1 MSLNKETMKKLILL
15 IVAAILIY
23 TGVQRLDI
31 VLDVIIG
38 ILKLLFPF
46 ILGSCMAFVLNVPMK
61 AIEKHLFNNYKG
73 RRQKLIQKIKRPLS
87 FLLTL
92 IFLLGIIVLVV
103 VFITP
108 QLGETI
114 GAIIEQIPKFFNEV
128 QIWLNQMADQY
139 KWLAD
144 QIGTM
149 EIDWNSISR
158 TIINIL
164 QTSIGS
170 VFTSTMG
177 IAVAI
182 FNGVVTFFLA
192 FIFAVYVLFQKEKLS
207 VQIKKILYAYLNEK
221 HADRIIE
228 VVKMANRIFSR
239 FLSGQCCEAVILGTL
254 FFITLTLF
262 RMPYALL
269 ISVVIAF
276 FSLIPIVGAFVGCF
290 IGALLILMV
299 SPLEAFVFVAIFLI
313 LQQIEG
319 NLIYPRV
326 VGGSIGLP
334 AIWVLVAVTVGG
346 SVFGIAGMLI
356 FIPLTSVLY
365 ALVRQWMYARLKERN
380 IDEQKFK
387 SNS

>member
-1 MSLNKETMKKLILL
+1 MDLNKETMKKIILL

-31 VLDVIIG
+31 VFDVIIG
-38 ILKLLFPF
+38 ITKLLFPF
-46 ILGSCMAFVLNVPMK
+46 ILGGCVAFVLNVPMK
-61 AIEKHLFNNYKG
+61 GIEKHLFDGYKG
-73 RRQKLIQKIKRPLS
+73 RRQKLVKKIKRPVS
-87 FLLTL
+87 FFLTL
-92 IFLLGIIVLVV
+92 IFLFGIIFLVV

-114 GAIIEQIPKFFNEV
+114 GAIIDQIPKFFNEV
-128 QIWLNQMADQY
+128 QIWLNQMAEQY
-139 KWLAD
+139 KWIAD
-144 QIGTM
+144 QIGAM

-164 QTSIGS
+164 QTSIGN

-182 FNGVVTFFLA
+182 FNGVVTFLLA

-207 VQIKKILYAYLNEK
+207 IQVKKMLYAYLKEK
-221 HADRIIE
+221 HAERIIE
-228 VVKMANRIFSR
+228 VLKMSNKIFSR

-254 FFITLTLF
+254 FFITLTIF
-262 RMPYALL
+262 KMPYALL

-276 FSLIPIVGAFVGCF
+276 FSLIPIVGAFIGCI

-299 SPLEAFVFVAIFLI
+299 SPLEALGFVAIFLI

-365 ALVRQWMYARLKERN
+365 ALVRQWLYARLKERN
-380 IDEQKFK
+380 ISEDKFK
-387 SNS
+387 S